1 VEEVSNH
8 LATAEPVGQCERN
21 KGVKGTK
28 GSTRYLIAIQQHPH
42 RALGLGVFCL
52 GLNLGYPWRG
62 YVGTPRYLGD
72 RFVRHPPQQINRA
85 TVRLRMAAVEHRF
98 ARKTE

>member
-1 VEEVSNH
+1 M
-8 LATAEPVGQCERN
+8 
-21 KGVKGTK
+21 
-28 GSTRYLIAIQQHPH
+28 
-42 RALGLGVFCL
+42 GLGVFCL

-85 TVRLRMAAVEHRF
+85 TVRLRMAAVEHCF
-98 ARKTE
+98 ARKTECRRNFCQQFVRVRAGGLALRAGDIRTALACETALHLVPELLIA